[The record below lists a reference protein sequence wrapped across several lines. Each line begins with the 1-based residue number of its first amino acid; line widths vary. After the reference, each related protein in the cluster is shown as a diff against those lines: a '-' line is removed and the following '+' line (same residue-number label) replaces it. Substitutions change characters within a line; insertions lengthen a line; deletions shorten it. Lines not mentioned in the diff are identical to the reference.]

1 MFKESRFLNSK
12 SLRGIYFA
20 FVHLYLNYANI
31 TRASLNKTYLNLIL
45 GKQKQAA
52 KLMSS
57 DDSPIS
63 SMLLMKQLSI
73 LNVNQIS
80 ILQHLLFMFQ
90 VKGSIISRAFN
101 QVFPLIYYID
111 QTGLSDDIF
120 KICDF
125 NLKLTR
131 FAIGLRDPT
140 VWNKKSYNSIA
151 AFKNKIKEKKLNFSN
166 EFLFF

>member
-1 MFKESRFLNSK
+1 
-12 SLRGIYFA
+12 
-20 FVHLYLNYANI
+20 
-31 TRASLNKTYLNLIL
+31 
-45 GKQKQAA
+45 
-52 KLMSS
+52 MSS

-63 SMLLMKQLSI
+63 SMLLLKQLSI
-73 LNVNQIS
+73 LNVYQIS

-90 VKGSIISRAFN
+90 VKGSIIPRAFN
-101 QVFPLIYYID
+101 QVFPLMYYIY

-125 NLKLTR
+125 NLKLAR

-166 EFLFF
+166 EFLLF